1 MSTEVKLR
9 VLVVDDE
16 KDIVDTLKR
25 GLNLSGFSVDVFTD
39 PEEALANF
47 KPNYYD
53 AIILDIRIPKING
66 FELARQI
73 WKQEPKA
80 EICFLTAFEIFR
92 FEAERVFPTMKSF
105 CFVKKPILP
114 SELAAHIKTHLVNI

>member
-105 CFVKKPILP
+105 CFV
-114 SELAAHIKTHLVNI
+114 